1 MIPDNK
7 LGSRISEAIK
17 NSEYQANEVAEYI
30 GISPQAI
37 SQAIRKNA
45 MRESNLRKL
54 AEKTGVDV
62 NWLIFGDKTL
72 VADFDI
78 DLFANCVAAIHKAA
92 KELDMT
98 ELDEAEVTQAAYR
111 LYNANK

>member
-1 MIPDNK
+1 MSPDNK
-7 LGSRISEAIK
+7 LGDRIRIAIK
-17 NSEYQANEVAEYI
+17 NSEYQANEIAEYV
-30 GISPQAI
+30 GVTPQAI

-62 NWLIFGDKTL
+62 DWLIFGDRTL

-78 DLFANCVAAIHKAA
+78 DLFSRCVAALHKAA
-92 KELDMT
+92 KELDMK

-111 LYNANK
+111 LYNANH